1 MNPDQ
6 KIVYP
11 TLQATQDVLGN
22 IIQKPSPTATIRGSL
37 SQPTQS
43 VSNLNITTGNPALKT
58 VFDSANQ
65 LLNTYMAQGRQLTP
79 EIQQRIQ
86 AINDAEIQKQV
97 AIAGARTA
105 ANNKDAPALDTGIT
119 TANTA
124 EQTQQADIQS
134 LLGELKTARESFIG
148 SLAPTQGEQDLR
160 TKLNTLRTERQLLPI
175 ELRQEG
181 ISAPGITGRQVEDE
195 RVRAIQEQNL
205 LLEIGL
211 KQDARKMTSL
221 AYEKQIGFIRDDIE
235 LQNKIQQQLTD
246 QENKVLEQARN
257 LRKDSLSALGTITDT
272 KGGWGGLAWEDLD
285 PQSQADLI
293 NFIKPYPDLTISLVR
308 DSLRITKQQQVFE
321 NSIATQKIKTSTLT
335 GTGLSPEAEAVLN
348 GTLRL
353 EDLTPT
359 TKGRI
364 AGELSAAGYKS
375 LPKLSSAQQEDL
387 ATMATVRGQIG
398 QLEAFNKDGQ
408 LEGVGAFGLGSLKS
422 LLAQIGL
429 SSEEGMSVRALMGN
443 IKGTLAKLRG
453 GTSFTVNEEKLLDTY
468 TPSINDNPAV
478 IVNKMAL
485 LKDFIDSKEQNLRAF
500 SVERVLPKETNQI
513 EDLRTKYNY

>member
-1 MNPDQ
+1 MNPDK
-6 KIVYP
+6 KIFYP

-211 KQDARKMTSL
+211 KQDARKITSL
-221 AYEKQIGFIRDDIE
+221 A
-235 LQNKIQQQLTD
+235 
-246 QENKVLEQARN
+246 
-257 LRKDSLSALGTITDT
+257 
-272 KGGWGGLAWEDLD
+272 
-285 PQSQADLI
+285 
-293 NFIKPYPDLTISLVR
+293 
-308 DSLRITKQQQVFE
+308 
-321 NSIATQKIKTSTLT
+321 
-335 GTGLSPEAEAVLN
+335 
-348 GTLRL
+348 
-353 EDLTPT
+353 
-359 TKGRI
+359 
-364 AGELSAAGYKS
+364 
-375 LPKLSSAQQEDL
+375 
-387 ATMATVRGQIG
+387 
-398 QLEAFNKDGQ
+398 
-408 LEGVGAFGLGSLKS
+408 
-422 LLAQIGL
+422 
-429 SSEEGMSVRALMGN
+429 
-443 IKGTLAKLRG
+443 
-453 GTSFTVNEEKLLDTY
+453 
-468 TPSINDNPAV
+468 
-478 IVNKMAL
+478 
-485 LKDFIDSKEQNLRAF
+485 
-500 SVERVLPKETNQI
+500 
-513 EDLRTKYNY
+513 